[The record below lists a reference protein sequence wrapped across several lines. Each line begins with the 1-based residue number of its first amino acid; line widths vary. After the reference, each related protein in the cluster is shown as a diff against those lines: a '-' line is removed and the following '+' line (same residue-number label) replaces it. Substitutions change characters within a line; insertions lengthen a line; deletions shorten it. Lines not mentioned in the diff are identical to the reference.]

1 MNLVLSFI
9 ELKTIIRHGWNS
21 YKNKNNIKE

>member
-1 MNLVLSFI
+1 LSFI